1 MINSNNNILT
11 AIMGECKL
19 VFTICLIAS
28 SKEKKDVAFNRLP
41 ALVKQWDQT
50 QQDNIN
56 KF

>member
-1 MINSNNNILT
+1 
-11 AIMGECKL
+11 MGECKL
-19 VFTICLIAS
+19 GFTNYLLAS

-56 KF
+56 KFQR